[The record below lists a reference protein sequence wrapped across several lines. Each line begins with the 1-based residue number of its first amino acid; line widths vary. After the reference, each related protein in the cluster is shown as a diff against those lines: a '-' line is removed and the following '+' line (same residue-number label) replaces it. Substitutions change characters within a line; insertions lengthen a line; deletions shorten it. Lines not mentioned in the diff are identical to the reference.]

1 MKSYKISLCYLI
13 LFLLFV
19 SIPLKANVQL
29 NTSKI
34 KNYKVIKSFYTDSQ
48 NKFLLIRSYRYNSK
62 SFFLSINLN
71 SLKTSI
77 ITQKEKVKLKKAD
90 KSILKNTNY
99 DILSKKAL
107 ENIFPL
113 SNAGIN
119 DSIKK
124 KPHEMYLTIDMCP
137 SSKKGYEKELF
148 EKFLDLKEVDKKIP
162 IAISI
167 TYRWVKAHKK
177 EFLSLLNNKKLDI
190 TWINH
195 SRNHYYDKNQKV
207 LEKNFMLYFKTN
219 LDIEIL
225 DVEKMLL
232 LNNQVPSI
240 FFRFPG
246 LISSAKINKRVIKEF
261 SLIPL
266 GTNNWLVKS
275 KKVAIDGN
283 IILIHGNLNEHEG
296 IKKLFKDVK
305 DVKLFKSI
313 YNPFFIVEE

>member
-1 MKSYKISLCYLI
+1 MKKYKVLLSYLI
-13 LFLLFV
+13 LVVLFAF
-19 SIPLKANVQL
+19 IPLKADVQL
-29 NTSKI
+29 DTSKI
-34 KNYKVIKSFYTDSQ
+34 KNYKVIKSFYKDSK
-48 NKFLLIRSYRYNSK
+48 NKFLIIRSYNYKSK
-62 SFFLSINLN
+62 SFFLTINLN

-77 ITQKEKVKLKKAD
+77 MTQKEKEKLTKAD
-90 KSILKNTNY
+90 KSILENTNY
-99 DILSKKAL
+99 DILVNKAL
-107 ENIFPL
+107 KNSFPI

-148 EKFLDLKEVDKKIP
+148 EKFLDLKQVNKKIP

-167 TYRWVKAHKK
+167 TYRWVNGHKK
-177 EFLSLLNNKKLDI
+177 EFLSLIHNKKLDI

-195 SRNHYYDKNQKV
+195 SRNHYYDKNEKV

-219 LDIEIL
+219 LDVEIL

-246 LISSAKINKRVIKEF
+246 LISSAKINKRVINEF

-266 GTNNWLVKS
+266 GTSNWLVKS

-296 IKKLFKDVK
+296 IKLLFKDVK
-305 DVKLFKSI
+305 DVRLFKSI
-313 YNPFFIVEE
+313 YNPFLIE

>member
-1 MKSYKISLCYLI
+1 MKKSKVFFYYFIA
-13 LFLLFV
+13 FVLLAL
-19 SIPLKANVQL
+19 IPLKANVQL
-29 NTSKI
+29 DTSKI
-34 KNYKVIKSFYTDSQ
+34 KNYKVIKSFYKDSE
-48 NKFLLIRSYRYNSK
+48 NKFLLIRSYNYKSK
-62 SFFLSINLN
+62 SFFLAINLN
-71 SLKTSI
+71 SLKTI
-77 ITQKEKVKLKKAD
+77 ILTQNEKSKLEKVD

-99 DILSKKAL
+99 DILVNRAL
-107 ENIFPL
+107 ENSFPI

-124 KPHEMYLTIDMCP
+124 NPHEMYLTIDMCP

-148 EKFLDLKEVDKKIP
+148 EKFLNLKEVNRKIP

-177 EFLSLLNNKKLDI
+177 EFLSLINNKKLDI

-195 SRNHYYDKNQKV
+195 SRNHYYDKNEKV

-219 LDIEIL
+219 LDVEIL

-232 LNNQVPSI
+232 LNNQIPSI

-246 LISSAKINKRVIKEF
+246 LISSAKINKRVINEF

-266 GTNNWLVKS
+266 GTSNWLVKS

-283 IILIHGNLNEHEG
+283 IILVHGNLNEHEG
-296 IKKLFKDVK
+296 IKLLFKDVK

-313 YNPFFIVEE
+313 YNPFLIK